1 MDLAHWGL
9 RESPFR
15 ITMTPQ
21 SMTLFPGQAV
31 AFQQIDRAY
40 RDGERIALL
49 VGPQGVGKTVLAQ
62 HIVATSETRGAISAW
77 AACVPVVG
85 SQALYQML
93 LADLGQPFSLKST
106 VELRMQLVEHLLP
119 IVSNCKS
126 VLIVVDEAQHVP
138 MAILEE
144 LRPFIEMVTPSGQP
158 GVQLLL
164 AGTQQLVD
172 QLNQSSN
179 FGLSSWVG
187 CRTELHPLDHKV
199 ALAYLH
205 KQWKSAGGDPARH
218 ATEEA
223 WTMLAEI
230 GRGMPLEINRL
241 ARHAFRLA
249 QQLEQHILD
258 AEAVWEAGLEL
269 GLSRNE
275 EEDIAGELTVP
286 LPVRTPL
293 KDSA

>member
-21 SMTLFPGQAV
+21 RMTLLPGQSV
-31 AFQQIDRAY
+31 AFHQIDRAY

-49 VGPQGVGKTVLAQ
+49 VGLHGVGKTVLAQ
-62 HIVATSETRGAISAW
+62 HIVAACESRGMTSAW

-93 LADLGQPFSLKST
+93 LADLGQPFSLRST
-106 VELRMQLVEHLLP
+106 VELRMQLVDHLLP
-119 IVSNCKS
+119 IISESKS

-144 LRPFIEMVTPSGQP
+144 LRPLIEIVTPAGQP

-164 AGTQQLVD
+164 AGTQQLAE
-172 QLNQSSN
+172 QLNHSPS
-179 FGLSSWVG
+179 FGLCNWVG
-187 CRTELHPLDHKV
+187 CRTELHQLDSEA
-199 ALAYLH
+199 ALAFLH
-205 KQWKSAGGDPARH
+205 NQWKSAGGDPAQH
-218 ATEEA
+218 ATAEA
-223 WTMLAEI
+223 WNMLVEM
-230 GRGMPLEINRL
+230 GHGMPLEMNRL

-249 QQLEQHILD
+249 VQLEQHTLD
-258 AEAVWEAGLEL
+258 AEAVWEAAHEL
-269 GLSRNE
+269 GLSNDDV
-275 EEDIAGELTVP
+275 EDELTVP
-286 LPVRTPL
+286 IPVRGTL
-293 KDSA
+293 KESA

>member
-15 ITMTPQ
+15 ITETPQ
-21 SMTLFPGQAV
+21 RMTLLPGQAV
-31 AFQQIDRAY
+31 GFHRIDRAY

-49 VGPQGVGKTVLAQ
+49 VGPHGVGKTVLAQ
-62 HIVATSETRGAISAW
+62 HIVAASESRGATSAW

-93 LADLGQPFSLKST
+93 LADLGQPFVLRST

-119 IVSNCKS
+119 LVSDCKS

-144 LRPFIEMVTPSGQP
+144 LRPLIEMVTPAGLP
-158 GVQLLL
+158 GVQILLVGTEQL
-164 AGTQQLVD
+164 AD
-172 QLNQSSN
+172 QLNNSSN
-179 FGLSSWVG
+179 FGLCSWIG
-187 CRTELHPLDHKV
+187 CRTELHHLDNDS

-205 KQWKSAGGDPARH
+205 QQWKSAGGDPSRH
-218 ATEEA
+218 ATSEA
-223 WTMLAEI
+223 WAMMAEM
-230 GRGMPLEINRL
+230 GRGMPLEMNRL

-249 QQLEQHILD
+249 QQLKQQTLD
-258 AEAVWEAGLEL
+258 AEAVWEAAHEL
-269 GLSRNE
+269 GLSSDNAE
-275 EEDIAGELTVP
+275 VEDELTVP
-286 LPVRTPL
+286 LPVRGTL

>member
-21 SMTLFPGQAV
+21 RMTLLPGQSI
-31 AFQQIDRAY
+31 AFHQIDRAY

-49 VGPQGVGKTVLAQ
+49 VGPHGVGKTVLAQ
-62 HIVATSETRGAISAW
+62 HIVSVSETRGAISAW

-93 LADLGQPFSLKST
+93 LADLGQPFSLRST

-119 IVSNCKS
+119 IVSECKS
-126 VLIVVDEAQHVP
+126 VLLVVDEAQHVP

-144 LRPFIEMVTPSGQP
+144 LRPLIEIVTPAGQP

-164 AGTQQLVD
+164 AGTPQLSD
-172 QLNQSSN
+172 QLNHSSS
-179 FGLSSWVG
+179 FGLCSWVG
-187 CRTELHPLDHKV
+187 CRSELSRLDNET
-199 ALAYLH
+199 AMDFML
-205 KQWKSAGGDPARH
+205 KQWKSAGGDPVRQ
-218 ATEEA
+218 ATTEA
-223 WTMLAEI
+223 WTMLAEM
-230 GRGMPLEINRL
+230 GHGMPLEMNRL

-249 QQLEQHILD
+249 EQLKQHTLD
-258 AEAVWEAGLEL
+258 AEAVWEAAHEL
-269 GLSRNE
+269 GLSNDE
-275 EEDIAGELTVP
+275 ANVEDELTVP
-286 LPVRTPL
+286 LPVRRAL

>member
-15 ITMTPQ
+15 ITITPQ
-21 SMTLFPGQAV
+21 RMSLLPGQGN

-49 VGPQGVGKTVLAQ
+49 VGPHGVGKTVLAQ
-62 HIVATSETRGAISAW
+62 HIVTASELRGTISAW

-93 LADLGQPFSLKST
+93 LADLGQPFCLRST

-119 IVSNCKS
+119 LVSECKS

-144 LRPFIEMVTPSGQP
+144 LRPLIEMVTPAGQP

-164 AGTQQLVD
+164 VGTQQLAE
-172 QLNQSSN
+172 QLTDSRS
-179 FGLSSWVG
+179 FGLCSWIG
-187 CRTELHPLDHKV
+187 CRTELQRLDKE
-199 ALAYLH
+199 ASLDFLQ
-205 KQWKSAGGDPARH
+205 KQWKAAGGDPARH
-218 ATEEA
+218 ATDEA
-223 WTMLAEI
+223 WSMMAEM
-230 GRGMPLEINRL
+230 GHGMPLEMNRL

-249 QQLEQHILD
+249 VQLEQHTLD
-258 AEAVWEAGLEL
+258 AEAVWEAAHEL
-269 GLSRNE
+269 GLSSDE
-275 EEDIAGELTVP
+275 VEIEDELTVP
-286 LPVRTPL
+286 LPVRGHL

>member
-21 SMTLFPGQAV
+21 HMTLLPGQSA
-31 AFQQIDRAY
+31 AFDQIDRAY

-49 VGPQGVGKTVLAQ
+49 VGPHGVGKTVLAQ
-62 HIVATSETRGAISAW
+62 HLVASCESRGITSAW

-93 LADLGQPFSLKST
+93 LADLGQPFSLRST
-106 VELRMQLVEHLLP
+106 VELRMQLVDHLLP
-119 IVSNCKS
+119 IISECKS
-126 VLIVVDEAQHVP
+126 ILIIVDEAQHVP

-144 LRPFIEMVTPSGQP
+144 LRPLIEIVTPAGLP

-164 AGTQQLVD
+164 AGTEQLAN
-172 QLNQSSN
+172 QLNRSAG
-179 FGLSSWVG
+179 FGLSTWVG
-187 CRTELHPLDHKV
+187 CRSELNRLDTEA
-199 ALAYLH
+199 ALAFLH
-205 KQWKSAGGDPARH
+205 KQWRSAGGDPDRH
-218 ATEEA
+218 ATAEA
-223 WTMLAEI
+223 WNMLAEI
-230 GRGMPLEINRL
+230 GNGMPLEMNRL

-249 QQLEQHILD
+249 QELEQQTLD
-258 AEAVWEAGLEL
+258 AEAVWEAAHEL
-269 GLSRNE
+269 GLNHDDAE
-275 EEDIAGELTVP
+275 VEDELTVP
-286 LPVRTPL
+286 LPVRSPL

>member
-15 ITMTPQ
+15 ITKTPQ
-21 SMTLFPGQAV
+21 RMTLLPGQSI
-31 AFQQIDRAY
+31 AFHQIDRAY

-49 VGPQGVGKTVLAQ
+49 VGPHGVGKTVLAQ
-62 HIVATSETRGAISAW
+62 HIVGASETRGAISAW

-93 LADLGQPFSLKST
+93 LADLGQPFSLRST

-119 IVSNCKS
+119 IVSECKS

-144 LRPFIEMVTPSGQP
+144 LRPLIEIVTPAGQP

-164 AGTQQLVD
+164 AGTPQLSD
-172 QLNQSSN
+172 QLNRSSS
-179 FGLSSWVG
+179 FGLCSWVG
-187 CRTELHPLDHKV
+187 CRSELSHLDNET
-199 ALAYLH
+199 ALDFLFM
-205 KQWKSAGGDPARH
+205 QWKSAGGDPARQ
-218 ATEEA
+218 ATTEA
-223 WTMLAEI
+223 WTMLAEM
-230 GRGMPLEINRL
+230 GHGMPLEMNRL

-249 QQLEQHILD
+249 EQLEQHTLD
-258 AEAVWEAGLEL
+258 AEAVWEAAHEL
-269 GLSRNE
+269 GLSNNE
-275 EEDIAGELTVP
+275 ADVEDKLTVP
-286 LPVRTPL
+286 LPVRGAL